1 MGTGWVRQGEFLDK
15 GKIVCHCAVAPVL
28 FCSSGFRSCPTTLR
42 WLLLSFSALR
52 QAQGRIRE
60 ESSRFRYLHVRDSS
74 AHASE
79 QRHGTALLVRVVLQ
93 IVYSAHE
100 EETMNEQLIETA
112 IKCVKVGGAV
122 LLAYYRKLQSLHI
135 ESKGSF
141 DYVTEADLAAQE
153 AIVNLIRSSH
163 PDHEILAEEDERRPS
178 QNANRWLVDPLDGT
192 TNFIH
197 GFPVFAVS
205 VALEQMDSIV
215 LGAVYDPCREELFLA
230 QKDRGASLNG
240 SPIRVSA
247 RSKLNEALVATAF
260 PWRERSI
267 LSRYLEAFTQVFTK
281 VSDIRR
287 GGSAALDLCYVA
299 CGRCEGFWE
308 AGLSPWDIA
317 AGHLLVTEAGGYI
330 SDFSGGSN
338 HIWVGDVVAGNPHV
352 HGFLSDI
359 ILEVFGGNVSARRM

>member
-1 MGTGWVRQGEFLDK
+1 MCAGWVRQGEFLDK

-28 FCSSGFRSCPTTLR
+28 FCPSGFSP
-42 WLLLSFSALR
+42 A
-52 QAQGRIRE
+52 
-60 ESSRFRYLHVRDSS
+60 
-74 AHASE
+74 
-79 QRHGTALLVRVVLQ
+79 VLK

-100 EETMNEQLIETA
+100 EEAMNEQLVETA
-112 IKCVKVGGAV
+112 INCVKAGGTV
-122 LLAYYRKLQSLHI
+122 LLSYYRKLQSLRI
-135 ESKGSF
+135 ESKGRY
-141 DYVTEADLAAQE
+141 DYVTEADFAAQE
-153 AIVNLIRSSH
+153 EIVNLIRDSH
-163 PDHEILAEEDERRPS
+163 PGHDILAEEDERRPS

-197 GFPVFAVS
+197 GFPAFAVS
-205 VALEQMDSIV
+205 VALEHKDSIV
-215 LGAVYDPCREELFLA
+215 LGAVYDPCRDELFLA
-230 QKDRGASLNG
+230 RKGLGASLNG

-247 RSKLNEALVATAF
+247 RSTLNEALVATAF

-267 LSRYLEAFTQVFTK
+267 LSRYLDAFTQVFTK

-317 AGHLLVTEAGGYI
+317 AGHLLVREAGGII
-330 SDFSGGSN
+330 SDFSGESN

-352 HGFLSDI
+352 HGFLSGI
-359 ILEVFGGNVSARRM
+359 ILEVFGGNVSTRSM